1 MKYKTLAVVIFC
13 AVAFGGLGYL
23 FFSMTNGINET
34 VIADT
39 GVETDVRDGNA
50 PPAGPVVE
58 ADAPI
63 VLGSP
68 SITTNEA
75 RDEVVVDFFECIPV
89 RSTSNRAASASR

>member
-23 FFSMTNGINET
+23 FVPMTDGINET

-39 GVETDVRDGNA
+39 GVETDVRDGDA
-50 PPAGPVVE
+50 PPTGPFVE

-68 SITTNEA
+68 
-75 RDEVVVDFFECIPV
+75 
-89 RSTSNRAASASR
+89 TSPPTRPR